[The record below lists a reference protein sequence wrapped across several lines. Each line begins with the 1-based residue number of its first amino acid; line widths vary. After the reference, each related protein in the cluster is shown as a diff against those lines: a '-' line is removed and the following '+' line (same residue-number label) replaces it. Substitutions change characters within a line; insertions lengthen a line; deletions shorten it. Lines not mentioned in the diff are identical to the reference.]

1 MRLINAIG
9 LTAALM
15 LTGGFAMAQSTGA
28 GSTGA
33 GSTGAASA
41 GSSATPGASTTTGS
55 ATTPGTP
62 TGAGSP
68 NYNAGSAAA
77 GANSQFNPS
86 GNSLINP
93 SPSGS
98 TLSPNG
104 QGGTVGR

>member
-1 MRLINAIG
+1 MKEITMRLMNTIG
-9 LTAALM
+9 LATALM
-15 LTGGFAMAQSTGA
+15 LSDGIAMAQSTGA

-33 GSTGAASA
+33 GSTA
-41 GSSATPGASTTTGS
+41 GSASVGGTQPGTTTGS
-55 ATTPGTP
+55 ATTPS

-68 NYNAGSAAA
+68 NYNAGGAAA

-98 TLSPNG
+98 TLTPNG
-104 QGGTVGR
+104 AGR